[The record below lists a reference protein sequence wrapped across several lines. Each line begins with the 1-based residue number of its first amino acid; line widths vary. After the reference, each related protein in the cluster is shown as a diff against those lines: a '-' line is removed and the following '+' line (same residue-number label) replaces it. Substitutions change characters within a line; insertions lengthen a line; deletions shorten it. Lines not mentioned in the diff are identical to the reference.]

1 MSIFL
6 TLIVLEIVIVIIN
19 LQLFKHDIL
28 SPATISS
35 IMFLIATLFA
45 LYCATYWNLILSS
58 LTVQVI
64 VVGLLFMTIGE
75 FLGDKLGTI
84 FTVKSSIKKT
94 TLIVVSKKV
103 KVSVTICVV
112 IMTIL
117 YAVNAYHVGVLNG
130 GTGVNAFAY
139 MKSSYASN
147 SSTRMNPIIR
157 QGFKFIM
164 ASAYIACFILANNYL
179 ILKQRLKE
187 NMTYVIIIVCSIA
200 VTIFSGSRTEI
211 LRVISALFLDYSI
224 LLQINNKK
232 IAVRNG
238 LIIKKIF
245 PIVLIIILIA
255 FLSREVVKVTGTATS
270 QGSSLIYYLAYYV
283 GSPIAVLN
291 NKIGMAF
298 SKENIFIG
306 ATTGV
311 PNFVYLGNLDYGG
324 NVGTILQP
332 SLFKYGLIGMAI
344 FILIIYF
351 FGGLLYSRI
360 KRSLQAGHSLFILLF
375 SSWYYMFTMSYYD
388 DVISQLSFVITI
400 LLIDVV
406 LMIIYPLF
414 FKKLVKESVI

>member
-6 TLIVLEIVIVIIN
+6 TLIVLEIIIVIIN
-19 LQLFKHDIL
+19 LQLFKHDIF

-84 FTVKSSIKKT
+84 FTVKSPIKKT

-117 YAVNAYHVGVLNG
+117 YAVNAYHVGLLNG
-130 GTGVNAFAY
+130 GTGANAFAY
-139 MKSSYASN
+139 MKSAYASN

-232 IAVRNG
+232 KTIRSG
-238 LIIKKIF
+238 LIIKKIL
-245 PIVLIIILIA
+245 PVVLIIILIA
-255 FLSREVVKVTGTATS
+255 FLSRQVVKVTGTATS
-270 QGSSLIYYLAYYV
+270 QGSSLIYYLAFYV

-291 NKIGMAF
+291 NKISMAF

-351 FGGLLYSRI
+351 WGGLLYSRI
-360 KRSLQAGHSLFILLF
+360 KCSLQAGHSLFILLF

-388 DVISQLSFVITI
+388 DIISALSFVITI
-400 LLIDVV
+400 LLIDAV

-414 FKKLVKESVI
+414 FKKAS

>member
-6 TLIVLEIVIVIIN
+6 TLIVLEIIIVIIN

-84 FTVKSSIKKT
+84 FTVKSPIKKT

-112 IMTIL
+112 IITIL
-117 YAVNAYHVGVLNG
+117 YAVNAYHVGLLNG
-130 GTGVNAFAY
+130 GTGANAFAY
-139 MKSSYASN
+139 MKSAYASN

-179 ILKQRLKE
+179 VLKQRLKE
-187 NMTYVIIIVCSIA
+187 NIPYVIIIVCSMA

-232 IAVRNG
+232 KTIRSG
-238 LIIKKIF
+238 LIIKKIL
-245 PIVLIIILIA
+245 PVVLIIILIA
-255 FLSREVVKVTGTATS
+255 FLSRQVVKVTGTATS

-291 NKIGMAF
+291 NKISMAF
-298 SKENIFIG
+298 SKESIFMG

-360 KRSLQAGHSLFILLF
+360 ICSLQAGHSLFILLF

-400 LLIDVV
+400 LLIDAV

-414 FKKLVKESVI
+414 LKKAS

>member
-6 TLIVLEIVIVIIN
+6 TLIVLEIIIVIIN

-84 FTVKSSIKKT
+84 FTVKSPIKKT

-117 YAVNAYHVGVLNG
+117 YAVNAYHVGLLNG
-130 GTGVNAFAY
+130 GTGASTFAY
-139 MKSSYASN
+139 MKSAYASN

-232 IAVRNG
+232 KTIRSG
-238 LIIKKIF
+238 LIIKKIL
-245 PIVLIIILIA
+245 PVVLIIILIA
-255 FLSREVVKVTGTATS
+255 FLSRQVVKVTGIATS

-283 GSPIAVLN
+283 GSPIAILN
-291 NKIGMAF
+291 NKISMAF
-298 SKENIFIG
+298 SKENIFMG

-351 FGGLLYSRI
+351 WGGLLYSRI
-360 KRSLQAGHSLFILLF
+360 KCSLQAGHSLFILLF

-400 LLIDVV
+400 LLIDAV

-414 FKKLVKESVI
+414 FKKAS

>member
-6 TLIVLEIVIVIIN
+6 TLIVLEIIIVIIN

-35 IMFLIATLFA
+35 IMFLIATLLV

-64 VVGLLFMTIGE
+64 VVGLLSMTIGE

-84 FTVKSSIKKT
+84 FTVKSPIKKT

-117 YAVNAYHVGVLNG
+117 YAVNAYHVGLLNG
-130 GTGVNAFAY
+130 GTGANAFAY
-139 MKSSYASN
+139 MKSAYASN

-232 IAVRNG
+232 KTIRSG
-238 LIIKKIF
+238 LIIKKIL
-245 PIVLIIILIA
+245 PVVLIIIFIA
-255 FLSREVVKVTGTATS
+255 FLSRQVVKVTGTATS

-291 NKIGMAF
+291 NKISMAF
-298 SKENIFIG
+298 SKENIFMG

-351 FGGLLYSRI
+351 WGGLLYSRI
-360 KRSLQAGHSLFILLF
+360 KCSLQAGHSLFILLF

-400 LLIDVV
+400 LLIDAV

-414 FKKLVKESVI
+414 LKKAS

>member
-19 LQLFKHDIL
+19 LQLFKHDIF

-45 LYCATYWNLILSS
+45 LYCATYWDLILSS

-84 FTVKSSIKKT
+84 FTVKSPIKKT

-117 YAVNAYHVGVLNG
+117 YAVNAYHVGLLNG
-130 GTGVNAFAY
+130 GTGANAFAY

-147 SSTRMNPIIR
+147 SSIRMNPIIR

-211 LRVISALFLDYSI
+211 IRVISALFLDYSI

-232 IAVRNG
+232 KTIRSG
-238 LIIKKIF
+238 LIIKKIL
-245 PIVLIIILIA
+245 PVVLIIILIA
-255 FLSREVVKVTGTATS
+255 FLSRQVVKVAGTATS

-291 NKIGMAF
+291 NKISMAF
-298 SKENIFIG
+298 SKESIFMG

-360 KRSLQAGHSLFILLF
+360 KCSLQTGHSLFILLF
-375 SSWYYMFTMSYYD
+375 SSWYYLFTMSYYD
-388 DVISQLSFVITI
+388 DIVSQLSFVITI
-400 LLIDVV
+400 LLIDAV

-414 FKKLVKESVI
+414 FKKAS